1 VCPNKKAAE
10 LPTRTALNKIAV
22 CMTKVQNAFGTWL
35 QSHSWTHWAT
45 FTTPYTLT
53 LPSARRLM
61 NRFGDM
67 RVSTDINARK
77 VVKGLFWAA
86 EPFDCKEGYHTHALV
101 DIDDSMPFKAVIN
114 AYQVAT
120 GNRKMGKEKWARVQ
134 MSAYDPQQ
142 AAAFYVSKYISKKL
156 ADYDLIRN

>member
-1 VCPNKKAAE
+1 
-10 LPTRTALNKIAV
+10 
-22 CMTKVQNAFGTWL
+22 MTKVQNSFGSWL
-35 QSHSWTHWAT
+35 QTHNWTHWAT

-61 NRFGDM
+61 QRFGEM
-67 RVSTDINARK
+67 RVAPVPGATK

-101 DIDDSMPFKAVIN
+101 ELGPSIPFKAAIN
-114 AYQVAT
+114 AYQVAA
-120 GNRKMGKEKWARVQ
+120 GNKKLSKAKWCRVQ
-134 MSAYDPQQ
+134 LRDYDPQQ

-156 ADYDLIRN
+156 ADYDLI